1 MNLEIRSISKT
12 YPRGAAAALDDVD
25 LDVTAGTISALIGP
39 NGAGKTTLVSIVM
52 GLVDPDAG
60 TVALDGRNLLGRD
73 AADLRRRIGYAPQE
87 EAIFP
92 TLTVE
97 DNLRLYAELAA
108 LRGQEARR
116 RTVEVADAFLVGDL
130 LGRTAGAL
138 SGGQRRRIHNAIAL
152 VGRPRVL
159 ILDEPTAGVDPATRR
174 AILDVVRRLADEGCA
189 VCYSTHYL
197 PEVTAL
203 HATVTLLD
211 HGAVIARG
219 TVPELIAT
227 HTHSGIEL
235 RFDGPAPDLDDL
247 PGRAQRADEL
257 LRIEIADPARHLSRV
272 IALLG
277 DHGTRLTGVELT
289 QPDLDSVFL
298 MLTGRRYAESD
309 GEGSDAVA

>member
-1 MNLEIRSISKT
+1 MKLEIRGIDKT
-12 YPRGAAAALDDVD
+12 YSGAEAIALDGVD
-25 LDVTAGTISALIGP
+25 LDVTAGSISALIGP

-52 GLVDPDAG
+52 GLVEPDAG
-60 TVALDGRNLLGRD
+60 SVELDGHNLLGRD
-73 AADLRRRIGYAPQE
+73 AAGLRRRIGYAPQE

-97 DNLRLYAELAA
+97 DNLRLYAELAG
-108 LRGQEARR
+108 LRGREAKDRMG
-116 RTVEVADAFLVGDL
+116 EVAEAFLVGDL
-130 LGRTAGAL
+130 MGRTAGAL

-152 VGRPRVL
+152 IGRPRLL
-159 ILDEPTAGVDPATRR
+159 ILDEPTAGVDPATRG
-174 AILDVVRRLADEGCA
+174 AILSVVRRLADDGCA

-203 HATVTLLD
+203 DATVSLLD
-211 HGAVIARG
+211 HGSVIARG

-235 RFDGPAPDLDDL
+235 RFDGPAPHIDEL
-247 PGRAQRADEL
+247 PGRTQRSDDL
-257 LRIEIADPARHLSRV
+257 LRIEVADPARHLSAV

-277 DHGTRLTGVELT
+277 EHGTRLAAVELT

-298 MLTGRRYAESD
+298 MLTGRRYDNED
-309 GEGSDAVA
+309 EVPDAVA

>member
-1 MNLEIRSISKT
+1 MKLEIRGVAKT
-12 YPRGAAAALDDVD
+12 YPAADEAALASVD
-25 LDVTAGTISALIGP
+25 LDVSAGAISALIGP

-52 GLVDPDAG
+52 GLVDPDGG
-60 TVALDGRNLLGRD
+60 TVELDGRSLLGRD

-97 DNLRLYAELAA
+97 DNLRLYAELAG
-108 LRGQEARR
+108 LRGREAKARMS
-116 RTVEVADAFLVGDL
+116 EVAEAFLVGDL

-152 VGRPRVL
+152 IGRPRLL
-159 ILDEPTAGVDPATRR
+159 ILDEPTAGVDPATRG
-174 AILDVVRRLADEGCA
+174 AILDVVKRLADDGCA
-189 VCYSTHYL
+189 ICYSTHYL

-203 HATVTLLD
+203 DATVTLLD
-211 HGAVIARG
+211 HGTVIALG

-235 RFDGPAPDLDDL
+235 RFDGPAPHIDEL
-247 PGRAQRADEL
+247 PGRTQRSNEL
-257 LRIEIADPARHLSRV
+257 LRIEIADPARHLSSV
-272 IALLG
+272 VALLG

-298 MLTGRRYAESD
+298 MLTGRRYENDDVDS
-309 GEGSDAVA
+309 SAVF